1 MRFCRALAVIG
12 VVASLP
18 ALLESQTG
26 GEWPQFRGPNRDGAL
41 ASFAEPKAWPDRLT
55 QKWKVEVGEGHASPI
70 LIGNRVY
77 VFTRQGANEVMQAID
92 ADTGKTIWQSRYAAP
107 VKVNPAA
114 EAHGPGPKSTPTF
127 ADGRIFTLGMGGIV
141 SAFDA
146 ASGKQLWQKPGGS
159 TLPLYGTAASPLV
172 DRGRVI
178 VHVGGHNQGAL
189 TAYEITNGD
198 LKWTWTGDGPSYAS
212 PIVADIGGVRQV
224 ITQTQENI
232 IGVSAIDGRLLW
244 RRPFSTEYTQNI
256 ITPIVLG
263 NTVIVAG
270 YQKPTSA
277 FRIVKMGDQWRTEDV
292 WENPAV
298 SLYMAN
304 AVVVGDALFALSHR
318 NRGQYVLLDVKS
330 GKTVWTGMPRA
341 AENAAIVRAGNL
353 IVALEDDADLV
364 IGRVNAGG
372 FQEVKRYAVAS
383 GATWAQPVIAGNRI
397 YVKDVSSL
405 TLWTIN

>member
-1 MRFCRALAVIG
+1 MRSCRALAVIG
-12 VVASLP
+12 VVASVP
-18 ALLESQTG
+18 ALLESQTA

-70 LIGNRVY
+70 LVGNRVY

-141 SAFDA
+141 TAFDA
-146 ASGKQLWQKPGGS
+146 ASGKQVWQKPGGS

-189 TAYEITNGD
+189 TAFEITNGD

-330 GKTVWTGMPRA
+330 GKTLWTGMPRA

-353 IVALEDDADLV
+353 IVALEDDADLI

-372 FQEVKRYAVAS
+372 FQEVKRYSVAS

-397 YVKDVSSL
+397 YVKDVSTL
-405 TLWTIN
+405 ALWTLN

>member
-146 ASGKQLWQKPGGS
+146 ASGTQLWQKPGGS
-159 TLPLYGTAASPLV
+159 TLP
-172 DRGRVI
+172 R
-178 VHVGGHNQGAL
+178 
-189 TAYEITNGD
+189 
-198 LKWTWTGDGPSYAS
+198 
-212 PIVADIGGVRQV
+212 
-224 ITQTQENI
+224 
-232 IGVSAIDGRLLW
+232 
-244 RRPFSTEYTQNI
+244 
-256 ITPIVLG
+256 
-263 NTVIVAG
+263 
-270 YQKPTSA
+270 PTSCSSPSSSSRSCA
-277 FRIVKMGDQWRTEDV
+277 GPCSARWL
-292 WENPAV
+292 A
-298 SLYMAN
+298 SA
-304 AVVVGDALFALSHR
+304 
-318 NRGQYVLLDVKS
+318 RGS
-330 GKTVWTGMPRA
+330 
-341 AENAAIVRAGNL
+341 
-353 IVALEDDADLV
+353 
-364 IGRVNAGG
+364 
-372 FQEVKRYAVAS
+372 
-383 GATWAQPVIAGNRI
+383 
-397 YVKDVSSL
+397 
-405 TLWTIN
+405 